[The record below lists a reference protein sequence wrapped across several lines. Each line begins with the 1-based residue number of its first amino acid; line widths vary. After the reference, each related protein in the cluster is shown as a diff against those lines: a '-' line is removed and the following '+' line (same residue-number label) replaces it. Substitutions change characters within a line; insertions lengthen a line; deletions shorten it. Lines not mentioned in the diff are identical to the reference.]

1 MEGLQIPSFN
11 AVEDFETVAAN
22 VRVKIDTYF
31 SQLLDTIRN
40 RQTNLISEL
49 DEILSRYRQGR
60 ARLRDKVREL
70 EEIKKYHEDRYSSS
84 TVKHLQDG
92 ILNGINSE
100 LAELRENYSKNS
112 MSVEFGWSQTYA
124 RDASKIGKLKER
136 NSNVMIEDV
145 VMRDTDC
152 TKSPNK
158 VGIIHSQKAKKKTA
172 LNPGN
177 SHLRKKF
184 LKKAVQSANSN
195 NYSNPYTLTPNRPP
209 PPHSILLDSPPVR
222 TASIRRLS
230 TNTTDTIRRSLPDA
244 NNP

>member
-1 MEGLQIPSFN
+1 MEGLQISSFN

-31 SQLLDTIRN
+31 SQLLETIRN
-40 RQTNLISEL
+40 RQTDLISEL
-49 DEILSRYRQGR
+49 DEILSRYRQEM

-70 EEIKKYHEDRYSSS
+70 KEIKKYQKDRYSSF
-84 TVKHLQDG
+84 KHLQDG

-100 LAELRENYSKNS
+100 LAELRKNYSKNY
-112 MSVEFGWSQTYA
+112 MSVEFEWSQDYA

-158 VGIIHSQKAKKKTA
+158 VSIIHVPKAKKKIV
-172 LNPGN
+172 LNPGK
-177 SHLRKKF
+177 SILGKQS
-184 LKKAVQSANSN
+184 LGKAVQSANSN
-195 NYSNPYTLTPNRPP
+195 NYSIPYKFTPNRPP
-209 PPHSILLDSPPVR
+209 PPHSILLDSPPVP

-230 TNTTDTIRRSLPDA
+230 TNTTDTIRGSLPDA